1 MSDMLQKCSILQ
13 VAGVFFNEPTKDHYL
28 TEISQ
33 KANLAHTAVKKHLSE
48 LKKLSIIT
56 EHHEKKGKRT
66 FPIYKANIND
76 KEYKKQK
83 RTSNLIQ
90 LQESKLIE
98 FLKDNLMPNSIV
110 LFGSYQKG
118 EDIEDSDIDLFI
130 ECKKEEINLNKFKK
144 LLNRNIQ
151 LHFKDNFKTYPQDL
165 KNNIIN
171 GLILVGYLE
180 GY

>member
-1 MSDMLQKCSILQ
+1 MLHMLQKCSILQ
-13 VAGVFFNEPTKDHYL
+13 VAAVFFNEPTKDHYL
-28 TEISQ
+28 IEISQ
-33 KANLAHTAVKKHLSE
+33 KANLAHTAVKKHLLE
-48 LKKLSIIT
+48 LKKLFIIT

-83 RTSNLIQ
+83 RIFNLIQ
-90 LQESKLIE
+90 LQESKLIP
-98 FLKDNLMPNSIV
+98 FLKDNLMPKSIV

-118 EDIEDSDIDLFI
+118 DDIEDSDIDLFI
-130 ECKKEEINLNKFKK
+130 ECKKENLKLEKFRNS
-144 LLNRNIQ
+144 LNRNIQ
-151 LHFKDNFKTYPQDL
+151 LHFKDHFKKYPEDL

-171 GLILVGYLE
+171 GFVLEGYLE

>member
-1 MSDMLQKCSILQ
+1 MLQKCSILQ

-28 TEISQ
+28 IEISQ
-33 KANLAHTAVKKHLSE
+33 KANLAHTAVKKHLLE
-48 LKKLSIIT
+48 LKRLSIIT
-56 EHHEKKGKRT
+56 EHHEQKGKRT

-83 RTSNLIQ
+83 KISNLIQ

-98 FLKDNLMPNSIV
+98 FLKDNLMPKSIV
-110 LFGSYQKG
+110 LFGSFQKG
-118 EDIEDSDIDLFI
+118 EDIEDSDIDLFV
-130 ECKKEEINLNKFKK
+130 ECKKEEMNLNKFQKS
-144 LLNRNIQ
+144 LHRNIQ
-151 LHFKDNFKTYPQDL
+151 LHFKDHFKKYPEDL

-171 GLILVGYLE
+171 GLVLEGYLE